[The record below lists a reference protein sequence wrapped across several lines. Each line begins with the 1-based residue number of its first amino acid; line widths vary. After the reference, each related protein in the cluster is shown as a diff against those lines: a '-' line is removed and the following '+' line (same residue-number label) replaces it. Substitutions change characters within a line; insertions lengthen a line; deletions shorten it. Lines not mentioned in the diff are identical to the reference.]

1 MNKVLTETL
10 KAVRMT
16 ALATERVF
24 CNQDGVPYR
33 SLRRASERAVRKAGL
48 TDFTFHGLRHTFAS
62 RLVMRGVDLPTV
74 KELLGHKTMAM
85 TLRYTHLSGDH
96 KQRAVCMLEQWEESP
111 SNFHNVAP
119 QSKHCARTSN

>member
-48 TDFTFHGLRHTFAS
+48 TDFTFHGLRHT
-62 RLVMRGVDLPTV
+62 LPA
-74 KELLGHKTMAM
+74 G
-85 TLRYTHLSGDH
+85 
-96 KQRAVCMLEQWEESP
+96 W
-111 SNFHNVAP
+111 
-119 QSKHCARTSN
+119 